1 MMGSRLVFGMVVM
14 AVIAGPAAAAAA
26 ERLPGPFVAT
36 VVEVIDG
43 DTLSVE
49 VPVWLGVALSTKVR
63 LKGIDTPEL
72 HGRCP
77 REKSLAAEARRRLTD
92 AATPQVRLTN
102 VEGDKYYGRVEAD
115 VATVPDGLDLSAVML
130 ASGLA
135 RPYDGGKR
143 RGWCGVASL
152 DD

>member
-1 MMGSRLVFGMVVM
+1 MMGGKQALGM
-14 AVIAGPAAAAAA
+14 AVVALASGSAVAA

-36 VVEVIDG
+36 VVEVVDG

-77 REKSLAAEARRRLTD
+77 REKSLAADARRYLAS
-92 AATPQVRLTN
+92 AATPQVQLTN

-115 VATVPDGLDLSAVML
+115 VATVPDGQDLSQAML

-135 RPYDGGKR
+135 RSYDGGKR
-143 RGWCGVASL
+143 GGWCGVASL
-152 DD
+152 SD

>member
-1 MMGSRLVFGMVVM
+1 MRGGGLAFGLAM
-14 AVIAGPAAAAAA
+14 ALGPAVALAG

-63 LKGIDTPEL
+63 LKGIDTPEI

-77 REKSLAAEARRRLTD
+77 REKSLAADARRRLAD
-92 AATPQVRLTN
+92 AATQQVRLTN

-115 VATVPDGLDLSAVML
+115 VATVPDGQDLSAVML

-135 RPYDGGKR
+135 RSYDGGKR
-143 RGWCGVASL
+143 ASWCGVASL
-152 DD
+152 SE